1 MHRRPKRRQGL
12 FSSDWGS
19 LKTAFHSHVV
29 IFRVAGEHDA
39 SLLVRFLNRLVG
51 GPNTDF
57 SDEVL
62 IDTDLLLLDEPTNF
76 LDLPSII
83 WLERYVQELD
93 NTTVMVVTHDRSFGD
108 SVAEELLVLRNQTLE
123 RFKGN
128 LSSYEMDRLKTYK
141 HMTRLKDAQD
151 KQKKHIQSTIDG
163 NVAAA
168 KRAGDD
174 KKLKQA
180 ASRKK
185 KLDERMGL
193 QVSAKGTRFK
203 LNRDRAGYYA
213 DGLRNEIDVPT
224 FDPPATMVIPA
235 EPSDLRFPGS
245 LVSFEK
251 VNFAYT
257 NGKKKTQIL
266 NDIDLTIQLGDRIG
280 IAGLNGS
287 GKSTLVSLAMGV
299 VTGSEKAMLPSSGTL
314 ARHTRAKFGLYSQQ
328 AAEELDAL
336 ASQRLELTALSHL
349 TEFIGAENV
358 TEQEVRGI
366 LSGVGLVGK
375 IASDVPIALLSGGQ
389 RVRLALAKLLS
400 DPPHLLIL
408 DEVTTHLD
416 TDTIQALITA
426 LKSYQGAILVVTH
439 DRFFMRCVVEGE
451 SMKALAAA
459 SRPEDEGSEEESDS
473 DEEDEMDK
481 RMRVVY
487 RLSKGKLIRLARGM
501 EQYEEIAAR
510 SATKLGKA

>member
-1 MHRRPKRRQGL
+1 MLSHGL
-12 FSSDWGS
+12 ISPVD
-19 LKTAFHSHVV
+19 
-29 IFRVAGEHDA
+29 GERDA
-39 SLLVRFLNRLVG
+39 VLLVRCVSHPVCNFKECSVLRRK
-51 GPNTDF
+51 P
-57 SDEVL
+57 DERPV
-62 IDTDLLLLDEPTNF
+62 DLLLLDEPTNF

-83 WLERYVQELD
+83 WLERYVQELTD
-93 NTTVMVVTHDRSFGD
+93 TTVMVVTHDRSFGD

-185 KLDERMGL
+185 KLDDRMGL

-203 LNRDRAGYYA
+203 LNRDRVGYYA
-213 DGLRNEIDVPT
+213 DGMRNEIDVPT

-251 VNFAYT
+251 VNFSYT
-257 NGKKKTQIL
+257 STTAGKKKTTQIL
-266 NDIDLTIQLGDRIG
+266 TDIDLTIQLGDRIG

-299 VTGSEKAMLPSSGTL
+299 VTGDEGGKAMLPTSGTV
-314 ARHTRAKFGLYSQQ
+314 ARHTRAKFALYSQQ

-336 ASQRLELTALSHL
+336 AGTRPELTALSHL
-349 TEFIGAENV
+349 MDFIGETESV
-358 TEQEVRGI
+358 TEQEARGL

-375 IASDVPIALLSGGQ
+375 IATDVPIALLSGGQ
-389 RVRLALAKLLS
+389 RVRLALAKIFA

-416 TDTIQALITA
+416 TDTIQALVTA
-426 LKSYQGAILVVTH
+426 LKSYEGAIVVVTH

-459 SRPEDEGSEEESDS
+459 SRPEDEDG
-473 DEEDEMDK
+473 DEEDEDSSDDDGEGEAK
-481 RMRVVY
+481 RTRVVY
-487 RLSKGKLIRLARGM
+487 RLSKGKLSKLARGM